1 MLPSK
6 DDPLALFLD
15 ALLFVYK
22 YALVS
27 LTEKSPIS
35 ILPFSPKSEISLPPF
50 SPFPFSLII
59 WLGLSYQNCFKP
71 VGLNWGLWMDF
82 KSNSPETTD
91 KALWIYTFG
100 RENVCFIDHWC
111 STMANRVTASCYCV
125 PSSQHELQVA
135 PLLEPLSFLGLYNPG
150 WHQVSFPFYFFSK
163 GMVAGSSDVSED

>member
-1 MLPSK
+1 MIHLYAPVK
-6 DDPLALFLD
+6 DDPLTLFLD

-27 LTEKSPIS
+27 LTKKPPIC
-35 ILPFSPKSEISLPPF
+35 ILPFPPKSEISLPPL

-59 WLGLSYQNCFKP
+59 WLGPSYQNCFKP
-71 VGLNWGLWMDF
+71 VGLNWGIWMDF

-91 KALWIYTFG
+91 KALWICTFG

-135 PLLEPLSFLGLYNPG
+135 TTTWTSELPWFIQSWMTSGFLSFLLL
-150 WHQVSFPFYFFSK
+150 FK
-163 GMVAGSSDVSED
+163 GDGGR

>member
-6 DDPLALFLD
+6 DDPLTLFLD

-27 LTEKSPIS
+27 HTEKPPIS
-35 ILPFSPKSEISLPPF
+35 ILPFSPKSEISLPPL
-50 SPFPFSLII
+50 SPFPFSLIT

-71 VGLNWGLWMDF
+71 VDFNWEIRMDF

-91 KALWIYTFG
+91 KALWICTFG

-125 PSSQHELQVA
+125 PSSQHELQVVTTTWTSEL
-135 PLLEPLSFLGLYNPG
+135 PWFIQSWMTSGFLSFLLL
-150 WHQVSFPFYFFSK
+150 FK
-163 GMVAGSSDVSED
+163 GDGGR